1 MVGTVF
7 SGRGEGEFYVNLYA
21 RNIYRVLGI
30 RPYPGT
36 LNIRLSGESIR
47 KNREL
52 LGSRPVFTVEP
63 PMEGYGRVY
72 VWPGFIKCTRV
83 YVIRPEKTVYRE
95 DVVELI
101 AEDNLRELL
110 GLRDGDLVRVLIALK
125 KDILPPYCI

>member
-1 MVGTVF
+1 MGTVF

-21 RNIYRVLGI
+21 RNIYRALGI

-36 LNIRLSGESIR
+36 LNIRLNEESIR
-47 KNREL
+47 KTREL
-52 LGSRPVFTVEP
+52 LRGNPVFIIEP

-72 VWPGFIKCTRV
+72 AWPGFIKCTRV
-83 YVIRPEKTVYRE
+83 YIIRPEKTVYRE

-110 GLRDGDLVRVLIALK
+110 GLKDSDVIKVLISLK
-125 KDILPPYCI
+125 KDSLPPYCI